1 MTALH
6 LAAKGGHVGVIK
18 VLFARHKEVVVDA
31 KNNQVNCFS
40 TLLVAT
46 LQYDVS

>member
-18 VLFARHKEVVVDA
+18 LLFAGHKEVVVDA
-31 KNNQVNCFS
+31 KNNQVNSFS
-40 TLLVAT
+40 TLLVT
-46 LQYDVS
+46 TSRYDVS